1 LRQGIGGADTHRS
14 EGSLRSHGSSSFQR
28 QYEQQE
34 TLGGSSSGHHPVIA
48 ALQSCVKVFC
58 TAVAPSYMLPWMRGE
73 ESHRVGSGFAAILPS
88 GERRLFTHAQVV
100 ENCTLVQVRRAVD
113 AQKFVARVVHVGFDV
128 DIAVLHVDD
137 PSFWEAIPALPL
149 TTALPGIMT
158 EVMAVGFA
166 MGGDELSTTR
176 GVVNRITLGGTTREL
191 CLQIDATF
199 NPGNAGGPVLG
210 PSGSLIGMS
219 ASNSAQAQNEGYI
232 IPMPVIHTFLQ
243 NVANAAR
250 DGLPY
255 QGRATDCFRLQ
266 PLENLALRVQLGLP
280 ARPGAGEDGGVLVS
294 MLPPDAAAVD
304 VLKEGDVILALD
316 GHPIAADGTAVLPE
330 MPDGVRLGM
339 RYLVQ
344 RALPGSTL
352 TYLVLRDGQR
362 MELPL
367 LATPRKPRLMPPRQ
381 PPPRPQWLVLGGL
394 VFTPLLPDYE
404 AVVPKSH
411 LQMVHGP
418 PSFEGQQV
426 VLLLHVLQAEINI
439 GCEDICGVLESFNG
453 VPVRS
458 LRHLYEMSEAARC
471 GPAASEQLDF
481 LLVTGELLVID
492 APRCWQTEEE
502 IFSMH
507 SIPKRAS
514 LTPLASTGH

>member
-1 LRQGIGGADTHRS
+1 MQRPKSKGPRRGVSSAPQVPVGLEKMSIVGSNRRANPSSRPNIGGADTHRS
-14 EGSLRSHGSSSFQR
+14 EGSLRSQASSSFQR
-28 QYEQQE
+28 QYGEPQQE
-34 TLGGSSSGHHPVIA
+34 TLGGGASSGHHPVIA

-73 ESHRVGSGFAAILPS
+73 ESHRVGSAFAAILPS
-88 GERRLFTHAQVV
+88 GERRIFTHAQVV

-137 PSFWEAIPALPL
+137 PAFWEAIPALPL
-149 TTALPGIMT
+149 PTALPGIMT
-158 EVMAVGFA
+158 EVMVVGFA

-210 PSGSLIGMS
+210 PDGSLIGMS

-250 DGLPY
+250 EGLAY

-280 ARPGAGEDGGVLVS
+280 ARPGPGEDGGVLVS
-294 MLPPDAAAVD
+294 QLPPDAAAAG
-304 VLKEGDVILALD
+304 VLREGDVILALD
-316 GHPIAADGTAVLPE
+316 GHPIAADGTTVLPE

-344 RALPGSTL
+344 RALPGATL
-352 TYLVLRDGQR
+352 TYLVLRDGER

-367 LATPRKPRLMPPRQ
+367 LATPRRPRLMPPRL

-418 PSFEGQQV
+418 PTFEGQQV

-439 GCEDICGVLESFNG
+439 GCEDICGVL
-453 VPVRS
+453 VRS
-458 LRHLYEMSEAARC
+458 RARVRVR
-471 GPAASEQLDF
+471 G
-481 LLVTGELLVID
+481 
-492 APRCWQTEEE
+492 
-502 IFSMH
+502 
-507 SIPKRAS
+507 
-514 LTPLASTGH
+514 